1 MERSTRPTVV
11 GKVIKKSGDKTA
23 KVAVRTLKRH
33 PLYGKVFKVTKVYQI
48 HDKNNVAKV
57 GDVVEV
63 QSCRPISKTKSW
75 RLVQVV
81 NDNN

>member
-1 MERSTRPTVV
+1 MERGTRPKVV
-11 GKVIKKSGDKTA
+11 GKVVKQSGDKTA
-23 KVAVRTLKRH
+23 KVAVKTLKRH
-33 PLYGKVFKVTKVYQI
+33 PLYGKVFKVTKIYQI
-48 HDKNNVAKV
+48 HDENNVAKV

-81 NDNN
+81 SEK